1 MTPAQ
6 FDALTA
12 HMGLSPCARTVQAA
26 RLILIDGLSAADA
39 ARQAGLASRP
49 NASNMAKRYRDTAR
63 DIEGLA
69 KILEA
74 D

>member
-1 MTPAQ
+1 MTSEQ

-12 HMGLSPCARTVQAA
+12 HMGLGPCARTVQAA

-39 ARQAGLASRP
+39 AKKVGLASRP
-49 NASNMAKRYRDTAR
+49 NASNTAKRYRDTAQSVK
-63 DIEGLA
+63 ELA
-69 KILEA
+69 KILES